1 MIYSSVYPSV
11 EIPTRDLYTEIFGTL
26 LPEEL
31 DLVAVTDGVSKF
43 TYGELRAQIDAF
55 AGALWARGIRQ
66 GDTVAIQAPN
76 IPLYVIAFFG
86 ILRLGAVVTTLNV
99 LYTSREIVKQL
110 NDSRAKAYV
119 TVKEILPYAEAA
131 ANEVGFTKNDI
142 ILLDSANG
150 YISLTDMLA
159 ENLTP
164 PVIEIDPTNDIA
176 VLPYSSGTTGVPKGV
191 MLSHKNLM
199 VNVTQ
204 ASSVLDVNKND
215 KVMAVLPFFHIYGMN
230 IIMNL
235 TLRKRGTLVTL
246 AKMVFADFLSLIQKQ
261 KVTYLYIAPPIA
273 VPLTKNQIVD
283 NYDLSSLRLI
293 LTAAAPLDEKLSNEL
308 QTRFAVDIAQG
319 YGMTELSAVSHATP
333 IGNNKISKGSV
344 GLIVPNMEFKLVDV
358 ETGEDITEVPGGR
371 TRSGE
376 LWIRGPNL
384 MLGYLGNEAATLST
398 ITSDGWLRTGDIAEV
413 GPYQEVYIVD
423 RLKELIKYKGYQVA
437 PAELEAL
444 ILQHPAIADVAV
456 VGHPDKDAGEIPYAF
471 VVLQPNTHLSE
482 SQLMEWVS
490 ERVAPHKKVR
500 RIDFIE
506 VIPKSASGKILRKE
520 LRPLKN

>member
-11 EIPTRDLYTEIFGTL
+11 EIPKRDLYTEIFETL

-31 DLVAVTDGVSKF
+31 DLVAVTDGVSTF
-43 TYGELRAQIDAF
+43 TYGELRTQIDAF

-76 IPLYVIAFFG
+76 IPLFVIVFFG
-86 ILRLGAVVTTLNV
+86 ILRIGAVVTTLNV

-119 TVKEILPYAEAA
+119 TVKDILPHAEAA
-131 ANEVGFTKNDI
+131 ANEVGLTKNDI
-142 ILLDSANG
+142 ILLDRADG
-150 YISLTDMLA
+150 YVSLIDMLA

-164 PVIEIDPTNDIA
+164 PAIEIDPTNDIA

-199 VNVTQ
+199 VNITQ
-204 ASSVLDVNKND
+204 AASMLDVNKND
-215 KVMAVLPFFHIYGMN
+215 KVMAALPFFHIYGMN

-235 TLRKRGTLVTL
+235 TLHKRGTLVTL
-246 AKMVFADFLSLIQKQ
+246 AKMVFTDFLSLIQNQ

-283 NYDLSSLRLI
+283 NYDLSSLRSI
-293 LTAAAPLDEKLSNEL
+293 LTAAAPLDEKLSDEL
-308 QTRFAVDIAQG
+308 QRRFSVDIAQG
-319 YGMTELSAVSHATP
+319 YGMTELSAVSHITP

-344 GLIVPNMEFKLVDV
+344 GLIVPNMEFKVVDV
-358 ETGEDITEVPGGR
+358 ETGEDIPAVPDGR

-376 LWIRGPNL
+376 LWIRGPNV

-456 VGHPDKDAGEIPYAF
+456 VGHPDNDAGEIPHAF
-471 VVLQPNTHLSE
+471 VVLQSNAHLSE
-482 SQLMEWVS
+482 AQLMEWVS

-500 RIDFIE
+500 KVDFIDI
-506 VIPKSASGKILRKE
+506 IPKSASGKILRKE
-520 LRPLKN
+520 LRPFKN

>member
-11 EIPTRDLYTEIFGTL
+11 EIPKRDLYTEIFETL

-31 DLVAVTDGVSKF
+31 DLVAVTDGVSTF
-43 TYGELRAQIDAF
+43 TYGELRTQIDAF

-66 GDTVAIQAPN
+66 GDIVAIQAPN
-76 IPLYVIAFFG
+76 IPLFVIVFFG
-86 ILRLGAVVTTLNV
+86 ILRIGAVVTTLNV

-119 TVKEILPYAEAA
+119 TVKDILPHAEAA
-131 ANEVGFTKNDI
+131 ANEVGLTKNDI
-142 ILLDSANG
+142 ILLDRADG
-150 YISLTDMLA
+150 YVSLIDMLA

-164 PVIEIDPTNDIA
+164 PAIEIDPTNDIA

-199 VNVTQ
+199 VNITQ
-204 ASSVLDVNKND
+204 AASMLDVNKND
-215 KVMAVLPFFHIYGMN
+215 KVMAALPFFHIYGMN

-235 TLRKRGTLVTL
+235 TLHKRGTLVTL
-246 AKMVFADFLSLIQKQ
+246 AKMVFTDFLSLIQNQ

-283 NYDLSSLRLI
+283 NYDLSSLRSI
-293 LTAAAPLDEKLSNEL
+293 LTAAAPLDEKLSDEL
-308 QTRFAVDIAQG
+308 QRRFSVDIAQG
-319 YGMTELSAVSHATP
+319 YGMTELSAVSHITP

-344 GLIVPNMEFKLVDV
+344 GLIVPNMEFKVVDV
-358 ETGEDITEVPGGR
+358 ETGEDIPAVPDGR

-376 LWIRGPNL
+376 LWIRGPNV

-456 VGHPDKDAGEIPYAF
+456 VGHPDNDAGEIPHAF
-471 VVLQPNTHLSE
+471 VVLQSNAHLNE
-482 SQLMEWVS
+482 AQLMEWVS

-500 RIDFIE
+500 KVDFIDI
-506 VIPKSASGKILRKE
+506 IPKSASGKILRKE
-520 LRPLKN
+520 LRPFKN